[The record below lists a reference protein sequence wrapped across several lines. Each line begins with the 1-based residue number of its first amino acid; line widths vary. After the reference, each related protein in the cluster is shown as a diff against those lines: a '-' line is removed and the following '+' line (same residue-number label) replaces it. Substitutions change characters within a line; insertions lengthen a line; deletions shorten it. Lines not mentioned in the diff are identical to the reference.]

1 MRYTISMLSS
11 WLDSLRFKAIPVFA
25 WWGNVRL
32 KSTDPGVRSQ
42 AVKNLS
48 GSRHSRDTERVLA
61 SLQDESPQVR
71 CAAVRALEK
80 KSGTPD
86 GLNSLVRALGDSSAE
101 VREAAA
107 LVLGRSGKTNVTGAL
122 AACLRDPEP
131 SVRRAAA
138 GGLRTVGWRP
148 STQEEAARFDIA
160 LGNTPEPLSGPT
172 PKAEYSP
179 ETNTAFHR
187 RIRAEAEREKNDPT
201 RISALLAAAH
211 GDDLLARLGAIHD
224 LGQATS
230 PAVTEELLKFL
241 SDREREVRLTA
252 AQALA
257 GRAGTQPSHLLGL
270 LEDSSSELRLVAVRF
285 FARVPN
291 RQITHLLLP
300 LLSDPVAEVRQ
311 ATATTIGFDGNTAA
325 IESLVVALMDE
336 DTQVRQA
343 AHQSLSE
350 IDPNWLT
357 SDGAKGARHRLE
369 ALLAICP
376 AADLERLHQLIGSIS
391 PRESMAANDVLSMPS
406 AGFGLQS

>member
-1 MRYTISMLSS
+1 MLSS
-11 WLDSLRFKAIPVFA
+11 WLDSLRVKTNPVFA

-32 KSTDPGVRSQ
+32 KSTDPLVRSQ
-42 AVKNLS
+42 AIKNLS
-48 GSRHSRDTERVLA
+48 GSKHSRDTERVLA

-80 KSGTPD
+80 KSGTPE
-86 GLNSLVRALGDSSAE
+86 GLQSLIGALGDSSAE

-107 LVLGRSGKTNVTGAL
+107 LVVGRSGNANVTGAL
-122 AACLRDPEP
+122 AGCLRDPEP

-138 GGLRTVGWRP
+138 GGLRALGWRP

-160 LGNTPEPLSGPT
+160 LGNTPEALSGPT
-172 PKAEYSP
+172 PKTEYSP

-187 RIRAEAEREKNDPT
+187 RIRAEAEKEKNDPA

-224 LGQATS
+224 LGQTTT

-241 SDREREVRLTA
+241 SDPEREVRLTA

-257 GRAGTQPSHLLGL
+257 GRAGTLPAHLLGS
-270 LEDSSSELRLVAVRF
+270 LEDSNAEVRLVAVRF

-300 LLSDPVAEVRQ
+300 LLSDPVADIRQ
-311 ATATTIGFDGNTAA
+311 ATATTIGFAGNTAA
-325 IESLVVALMDE
+325 IEDLVVALMDA
-336 DTQVRQA
+336 DAQVRQA
-343 AHQSLSE
+343 AHQSLHE
-350 IDPNWLT
+350 INANWLM
-357 SDGAKGARHRLE
+357 SDGAKAALHRLE
-369 ALLAICP
+369 ALLAVCP
-376 AADLERLHQLIGSIS
+376 PGDVERLHQLIGSIG
-391 PRESMAANDVLSMPS
+391 PRESMAAHDALSMPS
-406 AGFGLQS
+406 AEVGFQN

>member
-1 MRYTISMLSS
+1 MFSS
-11 WLDSLRFKAIPVFA
+11 LLDSLRLKAIPVFA

-32 KSTDPGVRSQ
+32 RSNDPLVRSK

-48 GSRHSRDTERVLA
+48 GSKHSRDTERVLA
-61 SLQDESPQVR
+61 SLQDQSAQVR

-80 KSGTPD
+80 KSGSPEA
-86 GLNSLVRALGDSSAE
+86 LQSLVGALSDRAGE

-107 LVLGRSGKTNVTGAL
+107 LVLARCGKANTVGAL

-138 GGLRTVGWRP
+138 GGLRALGWRP

-160 LGNTPEPLSGPT
+160 LGNTPEALSGPT
-172 PKAEYSP
+172 PKIEYSP

-187 RIRAEAEREKNDPT
+187 RIRAEAEKEKNDPA

-211 GDDLLARLGAIHD
+211 GDDLLGRLGAIHD

-230 PAVTEELLKFL
+230 QAVSQELLRFL

-257 GRAGTQPSHLLGL
+257 TRNDTLPAHFLGL
-270 LEDSSSELRLVAVRF
+270 LEDSSAEVRLVAVRF

-300 LLSDPVAEVRQ
+300 LLSDSVADVRQ
-311 ATATTIGFDGNTAA
+311 ATATTIGFHGNTAA
-325 IESLVVALMDE
+325 VEDLVVALMDE

-343 AHQSLSE
+343 AHQSLDE
-350 IDPNWLT
+350 IDPHWLT
-357 SDGAKGARHRLE
+357 SNGAKAARHRLE
-369 ALLAICP
+369 SLLTICP
-376 AADLERLHQLIGSIS
+376 PADVERLQQLLGSIGPGESIAADGVFSADIG
-391 PRESMAANDVLSMPS
+391 
-406 AGFGLQS
+406 FQS